1 MHFLLWELSVSFYV
15 FHRHTVCLVD
25 RGFNLQLVQLV
36 GRFWV
41 FFLSQTAPGFQLWF
55 YFYLS
60 MWVVHWGLL
69 LSCPGGLGFA
79 PERAMCGGDTAACV
93 AGVLAAPGTQ
103 GSWRLGQQEI

>member
-41 FFLSQTAPGFQLWF
+41 FFLSHTAH
-55 YFYLS
+55 
-60 MWVVHWGLL
+60 WVSIVVLFPPLHVGH
-69 LSCPGGLGFA
+69 PLGFA
-79 PERAMCGGDTAACV
+79 PEAALE
-93 AGVLAAPGTQ
+93 G
-103 GSWRLGQQEI
+103 LGLPL

>member
-41 FFLSQTAPGFQLWF
+41 FFLSHTAP
-55 YFYLS
+55 
-60 MWVVHWGLL
+60 WVSTVVLFPPMHVDHPLV
-69 LSCPGGLGFA
+69 FA
-79 PERAMCGGDTAACV
+79 PEAALE
-93 AGVLAAPGTQ
+93 AFGLPQ
-103 GSWRLGQQEI
+103 